1 MNKPPF
7 TTSTCSPREA
17 ARQLGVSVRTA
28 QLWVEEGRL
37 QAWKTPGGHR
47 RILLDSVARLRDEQL
62 RAGRVLEQPCHVMI
76 LHEDPHEGAALRDGV
91 QPLLPDCRVW
101 VVEDGYEG
109 LIRIGESR
117 PEVLITHLMVS
128 GLDVFHMVRALLGH
142 ARDRAMLIVVLV
154 DTDAGRSGIR
164 ARLPDE
170 AVIVR
175 TPVDGGELAELVRA
189 FLRNWRKR
197 STFSGGL
204 EEGR

>member
-1 MNKPPF
+1 MNKPSMP
-7 TTSTCSPREA
+7 TTTCSPREA

-62 RAGRVLEQPCHVMI
+62 RVGQGVELPCHVMI
-76 LHEDPHEGAALRDGV
+76 LHEDPHEGAVLRDGV
-91 QPLLPDCRVW
+91 QPLLPDCTVS
-101 VVEDGYEG
+101 VVEDGYEA

-117 PEVLITHLMVS
+117 PEVLITHLRMS
-128 GLDVFHMVRALLGH
+128 DLDVFRMVRALLGH

-154 DTDAGRSGIR
+154 DADAGRSGIR

-175 TPVDGGELAELVRA
+175 TPVDGGELAELIRA
-189 FLRNWRKR
+189 FLRNWRRRGTFR
-197 STFSGGL
+197 SGL

>member
-1 MNKPPF
+1 MNKPPI

-62 RAGRVLEQPCHVMI
+62 RVGQVGAQPCHVMI
-76 LHEDPHEGAALRDGV
+76 LHEDSHEGAALRDGV
-91 QPLLPDCRVW
+91 QPLLPDCKVS

-128 GLDVFHMVRALLGH
+128 DLDVCRMVRVLLGH
-142 ARDRAMLIVVLV
+142 ARDRAMLVVVLV
-154 DTDAGRSGIR
+154 DADAGRSGIR

-197 STFSGGL
+197 STFRGGL
-204 EEGR
+204 EERR

>member
-1 MNKPPF
+1 MKKPPIA
-7 TTSTCSPREA
+7 TSTCSPREA

-62 RAGRVLEQPCHVMI
+62 RVGQGLEQPCHVMI
-76 LHEDPHEGAALRDGV
+76 LHEDSHEGAVLREGV
-91 QPLLPDCRVW
+91 QPLLPDCRVA

-128 GLDVFHMVRALLGH
+128 GLDVFRMVRALLGH

-154 DTDAGRSGIR
+154 DAEAGRSGIR

-175 TPVDGGELAELVRA
+175 TPVNGGELAELVRA

-197 STFSGGL
+197 STFRSGL

>member
-7 TTSTCSPREA
+7 PTSTCSPREA

-62 RAGRVLEQPCHVMI
+62 RVGRGLEQPCHVMI
-76 LHEDPHEGAALRDGV
+76 LHEDPHQGSALKDGV
-91 QPLLPDCRVW
+91 QPLLPDCSVW

-109 LIRIGESR
+109 LIQIGERR

-128 GLDVFHMVRALLGH
+128 GLDMFHMVRALLAH

-154 DTDAGRSGIR
+154 DTDAGRSEIR
-164 ARLPDE
+164 ACLPDE

-175 TPVDGGELAELVRA
+175 TPVDGGELAALVRA